1 MIENA
6 RIEEIKENG
15 ILKSYKIYPLEGYKL
30 HEKSRDEE
38 VCDEEGNPTGEI
50 KKGYTTGVVTAM
62 ANYDF
67 EANSREIY
75 AVKVGENNV

>member
-6 RIEEIKENG
+6 RIEEVRENG
-15 ILKSYKIYPLEGYKL
+15 ILKSYKIYPLERYKL

-38 VCDEEGNPTGEI
+38 VFDEEGNPTGEI
-50 KKGYTTGVVTAM
+50 RKGYTKGVVTAM

-67 EANSREIY
+67 IKNEREIY
-75 AVKVGENNV
+75 ADED